1 MGKGSN
7 VLVLWSMIDMMLN
20 LGTARENRH
29 RKSLELFQE
38 SQINFNWGWDE
49 WREEH
54 GSIYITRS
62 KMDNQWKFAVWLR
75 ELKLGSE
82 TT

>member
-20 LGTARENRH
+20 LGKARENRH

-38 SQINFNWGWDE
+38 SQINFN
-49 WREEH
+49 
-54 GSIYITRS
+54 
-62 KMDNQWKFAVWLR
+62 
-75 ELKLGSE
+75 
-82 TT
+82 